1 MTTLAFAD
9 LPLRRLFARLDF
21 APRPREENLL
31 DLLGRWD
38 TLREGHVAP
47 KLPLSEGAVPPDAF
61 VFLRGGLEH
70 DYILQHPYAG
80 LAALLGIAQA
90 DDKLSK
96 APILRQAARLR
107 RLFDTVIQTGEPV
120 LAEFSIEGHG
130 ESASVVDFLAAPLA
144 DEEGRIAGV
153 LGGYA
158 LRPELGGEAHRP
170 SHAAP
175 ASGPVVFAL
184 SNSRALAEN
193 VAACLGSAVAAHELR
208 KFEDGEF
215 KIRPLVG
222 VRGRDVYVFADLAAC
237 AGESVNDKLCKL
249 LFFVGALKQS
259 AAQRVTV
266 VAPYLCYA
274 RKERQTKPRD
284 PVATRY
290 LAQMFEAVGVD
301 CVITMTAHDLAAF
314 QNAYRC
320 GAEHLDAGA
329 LFAHALAERLEGREV
344 AVVSPDPGGEKRA
357 ELFRETLERRL
368 KAPVAKGL
376 VDKKRSMGKVTGDLF
391 AGDVEGR
398 VAVVYDDMIV
408 GGGTMT
414 RAAKACRRNGA
425 SEVIAVAT
433 HGLFTGGAEQFFR
446 DPSIDEI
453 WITDS
458 IMPGASV
465 EAEVRNGRVRLV
477 PVGKLLAD
485 VIRACHSGGSIDDLL
500 EHDLSPMVEAG
511 G

>member
-1 MTTLAFAD
+1 MTTLAVAD
-9 LPLRRLFARLDF
+9 PPLRRLFTRLDF
-21 APRPREENLL
+21 APRPRQEKLV
-31 DLLGRWD
+31 DLLARWEVLRDGR
-38 TLREGHVAP
+38 VAP
-47 KLPLSEGAVPPDAF
+47 NLPLTEGTVPPDAF
-61 VFLRGGLEH
+61 VLIRNALEH
-70 DYILQHPYAG
+70 DYILQRPCSC
-80 LAALLGIAQA
+80 LEALLGTAQA
-90 DDKLSK
+90 EDKLSA
-96 APILRQAARLR
+96 APMQRQAARLR

-130 ESASVVDFLAAPLA
+130 ERASVIDLLAMPLA

-153 LGGYA
+153 LGGYE
-158 LRPELGGEAHRP
+158 LRPELGGEARHE

-175 ASGPVVFAL
+175 VSDPVIFAL
-184 SNSRALAEN
+184 SNSRALAKN
-193 VAACLGSAVAAHELR
+193 VAARLGNVVAEHEER
-208 KFEDGEF
+208 KFEDGEC

-222 VRGRDVYVFADLAAC
+222 VRGRDVYVFADLLSS
-237 AGESVNDKLCKL
+237 AGESVHDKLCKL
-249 LFFVGALKQS
+249 LFFVGALKQA

-329 LFAHALAERLEGREV
+329 LFAHALAERLEGLEV

-357 ELFRETLERRL
+357 ELFRESLERVL
-368 KAPVAKGL
+368 KAPVTKGL

-391 AGDVEGR
+391 AGDVAGR
-398 VAVVYDDMIV
+398 VAVVFDDMIV

-414 RAAKACRRNGA
+414 RAAEACRRHGA
-425 SEVIAVAT
+425 AEVLAVAT
-433 HGLFTGGAEQFFR
+433 HGVFTGGAEQFFR

-458 IMPGASV
+458 VMPGASV
-465 EAEVRNGRVRLV
+465 EAHMRNGRVKV
-477 PVGKLLAD
+477 APIGKLLAG
-485 VIRACHSGGSIDDLL
+485 VIRTCHSGGSINDLL
-500 EHDLSPMVEAG
+500 EHDPSPMAGAG